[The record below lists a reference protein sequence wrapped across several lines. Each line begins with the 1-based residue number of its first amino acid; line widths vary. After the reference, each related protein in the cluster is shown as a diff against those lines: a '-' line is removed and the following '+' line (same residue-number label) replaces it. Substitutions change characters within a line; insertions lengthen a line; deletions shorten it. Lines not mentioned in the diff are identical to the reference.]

1 MFEQLNATPPD
12 PILSLMA
19 QFRADPRQQKVD
31 LGVGVY
37 QDQRG
42 ATPVMA
48 AVREAEAQLYAG
60 ETTKTYQGIAGNP
73 AFGDAMIELLFADQR
88 GQLPALVAQ
97 QRVRFISTPGGSGA
111 LRLGGELLRR
121 ANPAARLWV
130 GTPTWPNHMPLL
142 ASTGLPMV
150 EYNYLDGAGSG
161 VDMVALSEALNSAAP
176 GDVVLL
182 HGCCHNPS
190 GVDLTAEQWLAVVEL
205 CEQRRL
211 LPFVDV
217 AYQGLGVGLLED
229 SAPLRLLAE
238 RLPEFI
244 VASSCSKNFGL
255 YRERCGGLAIVAADR
270 RATEMAANQAMV
282 AARQIWSM
290 PPAHGAD
297 IVATLLADRQLA
309 SDWRSELESV
319 RQRIVAM
326 RELLV
331 ARANGNRAGIDFS
344 PILSQRGM
352 FSFLGISPAQVVALR
367 EQFGVYMIDST
378 RINLAGINS
387 TNIDHLSEALYQV
400 LV

>member
-73 AFGDAMIELLFADQR
+73 AFGDAMIELLFADQP
-88 GQLPALVAQ
+88 GQLPALVEQ

-142 ASTGLPMV
+142 ASTGLPMM